1 MNKNNDYE
9 VKFEPEWF
17 TLNELTGLQGLP
29 KTVQG
34 ITQKA
39 KRANW
44 TRRRKSGVQG
54 KIYEY
59 HISSLPKDVQKVLRQ
74 RLTHQVLE
82 DAQLPA
88 VVEQKAVK
96 NVTIRDELEV
106 MVKCPELALRE
117 VQALTDKQKAIAD
130 ARILL
135 ATEVHKLREYAGMS
149 RTAAIKHIVDGI
161 RQGVLPERVIV
172 AGNTANARQGKR
184 TGVSWG
190 SLQEWYS
197 AWLMAR
203 GDANQLLALLAPG
216 HHKGTPW
223 EQVWWLSD
231 FFMFYRS
238 WKRPTV
244 EYAYREFSAWWHE
257 KHANDAGMLAALPS
271 VHAVRRVLSSVPVIV
286 KERFRSTGS
295 AWRSL
300 NPFVRRDW
308 STLPVNAVWVGDGH
322 CMKLMAFN
330 PATGNTFRP
339 EVTLVMDAGQRFIVG
354 WSLSLS
360 ENVIAVADALRHG
373 MSQHGIPLIYY
384 SDNGGG
390 EKNRVLDADITGI
403 LPRLGVEHHTGIP
416 GNPQGRGVIERAN
429 KGIPKDV
436 ALSFQTYC
444 SKNADKET
452 VMMQQ
457 RITQSAIKATHKG
470 KELTKRQVKA
480 MGEVPTF
487 EQLLAAIELEVK
499 RYNNRPHSSLPRKE
513 DGEHYSPAAYRRKLI
528 KEQKAEID
536 MLSPEELHEMFR
548 PESICTVRRG
558 EVVLFRNIYFSTEL
572 AAEHGNEVRVC
583 YDIHDANS
591 VIVRR
596 MDGSYICDAI
606 WNGNKVDAFPKAVI
620 EQQQEKRAR
629 GRIARATQKIEEAKR
644 ELTPA
649 ITQKPDFN
657 FGFGLERKEEKKKEE
672 LYFFASERDRNLKKD
687 GTNNR

>member
-1 MNKNNDYE
+1 MWFVVRDCLGLSGFPSAEKNIRARLDRLAENN
-9 VKFEPEWF
+9 PEWKRKREG
-17 TLNELTGLQGLP
+17 T
-29 KTVQG
+29 
-34 ITQKA
+34 KA
-39 KRANW
+39 F
-44 TRRRKSGVQG
+44 
-54 KIYEY
+54 EY
-59 HISSLPKDVQKVLRQ
+59 HIDCLPAEAQKVLRK

-96 NVTIRDELEV
+96 NVAVRDELEV

-161 RQGVLPERVIV
+161 RQGALPERVIV

-184 TGVSWG
+184 TGVSTG

-487 EQLLAAIELEVK
+487 EQLMAAIELEVK

-649 ITQKPDFN
+649 ITQRPDFN

>member
-1 MNKNNDYE
+1 
-9 VKFEPEWF
+9 
-17 TLNELTGLQGLP
+17 
-29 KTVQG
+29 
-34 ITQKA
+34 
-39 KRANW
+39 
-44 TRRRKSGVQG
+44 
-54 KIYEY
+54 
-59 HISSLPKDVQKVLRQ
+59 
-74 RLTHQVLE
+74 
-82 DAQLPA
+82 
-88 VVEQKAVK
+88 
-96 NVTIRDELEV
+96 
-106 MVKCPELALRE
+106 
-117 VQALTDKQKAIAD
+117 
-130 ARILL
+130 
-135 ATEVHKLREYAGMS
+135 
-149 RTAAIKHIVDGI
+149 
-161 RQGVLPERVIV
+161 
-172 AGNTANARQGKR
+172 
-184 TGVSWG
+184 
-190 SLQEWYS
+190 
-197 AWLMAR
+197 
-203 GDANQLLALLAPG
+203 
-216 HHKGTPW
+216 
-223 EQVWWLSD
+223 
-231 FFMFYRS
+231 
-238 WKRPTV
+238 
-244 EYAYREFSAWWHE
+244 
-257 KHANDAGMLAALPS
+257 ALPS

-322 CMKLMAFN
+322 CMKLMAFS

-360 ENVIAVADALRHG
+360 ENVVAVADALRHG

-487 EQLLAAIELEVK
+487 EQLMAAIELEVK

-620 EQQQEKRAR
+620 EQQQEKRVR

-657 FGFGLERKEEKKKEE
+657 FGFGLERKEEKEEE

-687 GTNNR
+687 GTNNH

>member
-1 MNKNNDYE
+1 MRDCLGLSGFPSAEKNIRARLDRLAENN
-9 VKFEPEWF
+9 PEWKRKREG
-17 TLNELTGLQGLP
+17 T
-29 KTVQG
+29 
-34 ITQKA
+34 KA
-39 KRANW
+39 F
-44 TRRRKSGVQG
+44 
-54 KIYEY
+54 EY
-59 HISSLPKDVQKVLRQ
+59 HIDCLPAEAQKVLRK

-96 NVTIRDELEV
+96 NVAVRDELEV

-135 ATEVHKLREYAGMS
+135 ATEVHKLREYAGMT
-149 RTAAIKHIVDGI
+149 RKAALKHIVDGV
-161 RQGVLPERVIV
+161 RMGALPDRIIE
-172 AGNTANARQGKR
+172 AANTANARQGKR
-184 TGVSWG
+184 TGVSTG
-190 SLQEWYS
+190 SLDSWYS
-197 AWLMAR
+197 SWVMAR

-487 EQLLAAIELEVK
+487 EQLMAAIELEVK

-649 ITQKPDFN
+649 ITQRPDFN

>member
-1 MNKNNDYE
+1 MFYQ
-9 VKFEPEWF
+9 V
-17 TLNELTGLQGLP
+17 NELLGIPGLP
-29 KTVQG
+29 GTVQG
-34 ITQKA
+34 MRLSLNKRTEVHPEWKRKCEGSKA
-39 KRANW
+39 F
-44 TRRRKSGVQG
+44 
-54 KIYEY
+54 EY
-59 HISSLPKDVQKVLRQ
+59 HIDALPAETQKVLRQ
-74 RLTHQVLE
+74 RLTKQVIE
-82 DAQLPA
+82 DTQLPA
-88 VVEQKAVK
+88 AIEHKEVK
-96 NVTIRDELEV
+96 NITVRDELEV
-106 MVKCPELALRE
+106 MVKCPELVLRDL
-117 VQALTDKQKAIAD
+117 QALTEKQKNIAD

-135 ATEVHKLREYAGMS
+135 AVEVHKLREYAGMGRS
-149 RTAAIKHIVDGI
+149 EAVKYIVDGV
-161 RQGVLPERVIV
+161 RNQALSERIIN
-172 AGNTANARQGKR
+172 AANTANARQGKR
-184 TGVSWG
+184 TGVSVG

-203 GDANQLLALLAPG
+203 GDANQLLVLLAPG
-216 HHKGTPW
+216 HRKKTPW
-223 EQVWWLSD
+223 EQVWWLAD
-231 FFMFYRS
+231 FFMFYRT
-238 WKRPTV
+238 WKRPSV
-244 EYAYREFSAWWHE
+244 EDAYQAFSAWWHE
-257 KHANDAGMLAALPS
+257 KHTKDTGMLAALPS

-322 CMKLMAFN
+322 CMKMTAFN
-330 PATGNTFRP
+330 PLTGNIFRP
-339 EVTLVMDAGQRFIVG
+339 EVTLVIDAGQRFVVG

-360 ENVIAVADALRHG
+360 ENVVAVADALRHG

-416 GNPQGRGVIERAN
+416 GNPQGRGVIERLN
-429 KGIPKDV
+429 KEIPRDV

-444 SKNADKET
+444 SKGADKET

-457 RITQSAIKATHKG
+457 RIMQSAIKATHKG

-480 MGEVPTF
+480 RDEIPTF
-487 EQLLAAIELEVK
+487 EQLMAAIELEVR

-513 DGEHYSPAAYRRKLI
+513 DGEYYSPAAYRRKLI
-528 KEQKAEID
+528 KEQNVEID
-536 MLSPEELHEMFR
+536 FLSPEELHEMFR
-548 PESICTVRRG
+548 PEVTRKTFRG
-558 EVVLFRNIYFSTEL
+558 EIQLFNNIYYSYEL
-572 AAEHGNEVRVC
+572 AAEHGNEVRVS

-596 MDGSYICDAI
+596 ADGSYICDAI
-606 WNGNKVDAFPKAVI
+606 WNGNKVDAFAKPVI
-620 EQQQEKRAR
+620 EQKLEKRAR

>member
-161 RQGVLPERVIV
+161 RQEALPERVIV

-184 TGVSWG
+184 TGVSTG

-360 ENVIAVADALRHG
+360 ENVVAVADALRHG

-487 EQLLAAIELEVK
+487 EQLMAAIELEVK

-657 FGFGLERKEEKKKEE
+657 LGYGLERQEKKEKEE
-672 LYFFASERDRNLKKD
+672 LYLFVSDRERNLKKN

>member
-82 DAQLPA
+82 DTQLPA
-88 VVEQKAVK
+88 VVEQKAAK
-96 NVTIRDELEV
+96 NVTVRDELEV

-149 RTAAIKHIVDGI
+149 RTAAVKHIIDGV
-161 RQGVLPERVIV
+161 RMGALPDRIIEA
-172 AGNTANARQGKR
+172 AGTANARQGKR

-322 CMKLMAFN
+322 CMKLMAFS

-360 ENVIAVADALRHG
+360 ENVVAVADALRHG

-657 FGFGLERKEEKKKEE
+657 LGYGLERQEKKEKEE
-672 LYFFASERDRNLKKD
+672 LYLFVSDRERNLKKN
-687 GTNNR
+687 GTSNR

>member
-1 MNKNNDYE
+1 MRDCLGLSGFPSAEKNIRARLDRLAENN
-9 VKFEPEWF
+9 PEWKRKREG
-17 TLNELTGLQGLP
+17 T
-29 KTVQG
+29 
-34 ITQKA
+34 KA
-39 KRANW
+39 F
-44 TRRRKSGVQG
+44 
-54 KIYEY
+54 EY
-59 HISSLPKDVQKVLRQ
+59 HIDCLPAEAQKVLRK

-82 DAQLPA
+82 DTQLPA

-96 NVTIRDELEV
+96 NVAVRDELEV

-135 ATEVHKLREYAGMS
+135 ATEVHKLREYAGMT
-149 RTAAIKHIVDGI
+149 RKAALKHIVDGV
-161 RQGVLPERVIV
+161 RMGALPDRIIE
-172 AGNTANARQGKR
+172 AANTANARQGKR
-184 TGVSWG
+184 TGVSTG
-190 SLQEWYS
+190 SLDSWYS
-197 AWLMAR
+197 SWVMAR

-487 EQLLAAIELEVK
+487 EQLMAAIELEVK

-649 ITQKPDFN
+649 ITQRPDFN

>member
-161 RQGVLPERVIV
+161 RQGALPERVIV

-184 TGVSWG
+184 TGVSTG

-271 VHAVRRVLSSVPVIV
+271 VHAVRRVLSNVPVIV

-487 EQLLAAIELEVK
+487 EQLMAAIELEVK

-649 ITQKPDFN
+649 ITQRPDFN

>member
-1 MNKNNDYE
+1 MWFVVRDCLGLSGFPSAEKNIRARLDRLAENN
-9 VKFEPEWF
+9 PEWKRKREG
-17 TLNELTGLQGLP
+17 T
-29 KTVQG
+29 
-34 ITQKA
+34 KA
-39 KRANW
+39 F
-44 TRRRKSGVQG
+44 
-54 KIYEY
+54 EY
-59 HISSLPKDVQKVLRQ
+59 HIDCLPAEAQKVLRK

-96 NVTIRDELEV
+96 NVAVRDELEV

-135 ATEVHKLREYAGMS
+135 ATEVHKLREYAGMT
-149 RTAAIKHIVDGI
+149 RKAALKHIVDGV
-161 RQGVLPERVIV
+161 RMGALPDRIIE
-172 AGNTANARQGKR
+172 AANTANARQGKR
-184 TGVSWG
+184 TGVSTG
-190 SLQEWYS
+190 SLDSWYS
-197 AWLMAR
+197 SWVMAR
-203 GDANQLLALLAPG
+203 GDANQLLALLAPS

-487 EQLLAAIELEVK
+487 EQLMAAIELEVK

-657 FGFGLERKEEKKKEE
+657 LGYGLERPEKKEKEE
-672 LYFFASERDRNLKKD
+672 LYLFASERERNLKKN

>member
-1 MNKNNDYE
+1 MWFVVRDCLGLSGFPSAEKNIRARLDRLAENN
-9 VKFEPEWF
+9 PEWKRKREG
-17 TLNELTGLQGLP
+17 T
-29 KTVQG
+29 
-34 ITQKA
+34 KA
-39 KRANW
+39 F
-44 TRRRKSGVQG
+44 
-54 KIYEY
+54 EY
-59 HISSLPKDVQKVLRQ
+59 HIDCLPAEAQKVLRK

-82 DAQLPA
+82 DAQLPV

-96 NVTIRDELEV
+96 NVAVRDELEV

-135 ATEVHKLREYAGMS
+135 ATEVHKLREYAGMT
-149 RTAAIKHIVDGI
+149 RKAALKHIVDGV
-161 RQGVLPERVIV
+161 RMGALPDRIIE
-172 AGNTANARQGKR
+172 AANTANARQGKR
-184 TGVSWG
+184 SGVSTG
-190 SLQEWYS
+190 SLDTWYS
-197 AWLMAR
+197 SWVMAR

-271 VHAVRRVLSSVPVIV
+271 VHAVRRVLSNVPVIV

-487 EQLLAAIELEVK
+487 EQLMAAIELEVK

-649 ITQKPDFN
+649 ITQRPDFN

>member
-1 MNKNNDYE
+1 MWFVVRDCLGLSGFPSAEKNIRARLDRLAENN
-9 VKFEPEWF
+9 PEWKRKREG
-17 TLNELTGLQGLP
+17 T
-29 KTVQG
+29 
-34 ITQKA
+34 KA
-39 KRANW
+39 F
-44 TRRRKSGVQG
+44 
-54 KIYEY
+54 EY
-59 HISSLPKDVQKVLRQ
+59 HIDCLPDEAQKVLRK

-96 NVTIRDELEV
+96 NVAVRDELEV

-135 ATEVHKLREYAGMS
+135 ATEVHKLREYAGMT
-149 RTAAIKHIVDGI
+149 RKAALKHIVDGV
-161 RQGVLPERVIV
+161 RMGALPDRIIE
-172 AGNTANARQGKR
+172 AANTANARQGKR
-184 TGVSWG
+184 TGVSTG
-190 SLQEWYS
+190 SLDSWYS
-197 AWLMAR
+197 SWVMAR

-487 EQLLAAIELEVK
+487 EQLMAAIELEVK

-649 ITQKPDFN
+649 ITQRPDFN

>member
-184 TGVSWG
+184 TGVSTG

-360 ENVIAVADALRHG
+360 ENVVAVADALRHG

-487 EQLLAAIELEVK
+487 EQLMAAIELEVK

-657 FGFGLERKEEKKKEE
+657 LGYGLERPEKKEKEE
-672 LYFFASERDRNLKKD
+672 LYLFASERERNLKKN

>member
-1 MNKNNDYE
+1 MDC
-9 VKFEPEWF
+9 
-17 TLNELTGLQGLP
+17 LP
-29 KTVQG
+29 
-34 ITQKA
+34 A
-39 KRANW
+39 EA
-44 TRRRKSGVQG
+44 
-54 KIYEY
+54 
-59 HISSLPKDVQKVLRQ
+59 QKVLRK

-82 DAQLPA
+82 DTQLPA

-96 NVTIRDELEV
+96 NVAVRDELEV

-135 ATEVHKLREYAGMS
+135 ATEVHKLREYAGMT
-149 RTAAIKHIVDGI
+149 RKAALKHIVDGV
-161 RQGVLPERVIV
+161 RMGALPDRIIE
-172 AGNTANARQGKR
+172 AANTANARQGKR
-184 TGVSWG
+184 TGVSTG
-190 SLQEWYS
+190 SLDSWYS
-197 AWLMAR
+197 SWVMAR

-322 CMKLMAFN
+322 CMKMTAFN
-330 PATGNTFRP
+330 PLTGNIFRP
-339 EVTLVMDAGQRFIVG
+339 EVTLVMDAGQRFVVG

-416 GNPQGRGVIERAN
+416 GNPQGRGVIERLN
-429 KGIPKDV
+429 KEIPRDV

-444 SKNADKET
+444 SKGADKET

-457 RITQSAIKATHKG
+457 RIMQSAIKATHKG

-480 MGEVPTF
+480 RDEVPTF
-487 EQLLAAIELEVK
+487 EQLMAAIELEVR

-528 KEQKAEID
+528 KEQNVEID
-536 MLSPEELHEMFR
+536 FLSPEELHEMFR
-548 PESICTVRRG
+548 PEVT
-558 EVVLFRNIYFSTEL
+558 
-572 AAEHGNEVRVC
+572 
-583 YDIHDANS
+583 
-591 VIVRR
+591 
-596 MDGSYICDAI
+596 
-606 WNGNKVDAFPKAVI
+606 
-620 EQQQEKRAR
+620 
-629 GRIARATQKIEEAKR
+629 
-644 ELTPA
+644 
-649 ITQKPDFN
+649 
-657 FGFGLERKEEKKKEE
+657 RK
-672 LYFFASERDRNLKKD
+672 
-687 GTNNR
+687 T

>member
-1 MNKNNDYE
+1 MISQWYS
-9 VKFEPEWF
+9 F
-17 TLNELTGLQGLP
+17 NEL
-29 KTVQG
+29 QG
-34 ITQKA
+34 IAGIPKHNSSLIRMA
-39 KRANW
+39 KRQRWVSRQRA
-44 TRRRKSGVQG
+44 GVKG
-54 KIYEY
+54 VTFEY
-59 HISSLPKDVQKVLRQ
+59 HIDSFPEEVQKALHQ
-74 RLTHQVLE
+74 RLAQQILE
-82 DAQLPA
+82 DTQLPV

-96 NVTIRDELEV
+96 NVTVRDELEV

-161 RQGVLPERVIV
+161 RQGALPERVIV

-184 TGVSWG
+184 TGVSTG

-322 CMKLMAFN
+322 CMKLMAFS

-360 ENVIAVADALRHG
+360 ENVVAVADALRHG

-416 GNPQGRGVIERAN
+416 GNPQGRGVIERLN
-429 KGIPKDV
+429 KEIPRDV

-487 EQLLAAIELEVK
+487 EQLMAAIELEVK

-649 ITQKPDFN
+649 ITQRPDFN
-657 FGFGLERKEEKKKEE
+657 FGFGLERKEEKKKEG

>member
-1 MNKNNDYE
+1 MWFVVRDCLGLSGFPSAEKNIRARLDRLAENN
-9 VKFEPEWF
+9 PEWKRKREG
-17 TLNELTGLQGLP
+17 T
-29 KTVQG
+29 
-34 ITQKA
+34 KA
-39 KRANW
+39 F
-44 TRRRKSGVQG
+44 
-54 KIYEY
+54 EY
-59 HISSLPKDVQKVLRQ
+59 HIDCLPAEAQKVLRK

-96 NVTIRDELEV
+96 NVAVRDELEV
-106 MVKCPELALRE
+106 MVKCQELALRE

-135 ATEVHKLREYAGMS
+135 ATEVHKLREYAGMT
-149 RTAAIKHIVDGI
+149 RKAALKHIVDGV
-161 RQGVLPERVIV
+161 RMGALPDRIIE
-172 AGNTANARQGKR
+172 AANTANARQGKR
-184 TGVSWG
+184 TGVSTG
-190 SLQEWYS
+190 SLDSWYS
-197 AWLMAR
+197 SWVMAR

-649 ITQKPDFN
+649 ITQRPDFN

>member
-1 MNKNNDYE
+1 M
-9 VKFEPEWF
+9 
-17 TLNELTGLQGLP
+17 GALP
-29 KTVQG
+29 
-34 ITQKA
+34 
-39 KRANW
+39 
-44 TRRRKSGVQG
+44 
-54 KIYEY
+54 
-59 HISSLPKDVQKVLRQ
+59 D
-74 RLTHQVLE
+74 
-82 DAQLPA
+82 
-88 VVEQKAVK
+88 
-96 NVTIRDELEV
+96 
-106 MVKCPELALRE
+106 
-117 VQALTDKQKAIAD
+117 
-130 ARILL
+130 RII
-135 ATEVHKLREYAGMS
+135 E
-149 RTAAIKHIVDGI
+149 AA
-161 RQGVLPERVIV
+161 
-172 AGNTANARQGKR
+172 NTANARQGKR
-184 TGVSWG
+184 TGVSTG
-190 SLQEWYS
+190 SLDSWYS
-197 AWLMAR
+197 SWVMAR

-257 KHANDAGMLAALPS
+257 KHADDAGMLAALPS
-271 VHAVRRVLSSVPVIV
+271 VHAVRRVLSNVPVIV

-322 CMKLMAFN
+322 CMKMTAFN
-330 PATGNTFRP
+330 PLTGNIFRP
-339 EVTLVMDAGQRFIVG
+339 EVTLVMDAGQRFVVG

-360 ENVIAVADALRHG
+360 ENVIAVADALRYG
-373 MSQHGIPLIYY
+373 MAQHGIPLIYY

-416 GNPQGRGVIERAN
+416 GNPQGRGVIERLN
-429 KGIPKDV
+429 KEIPRDV
-436 ALSFQTYC
+436 ALSFRTYC
-444 SKNADKET
+444 SKGADKET

-457 RITQSAIKATHKG
+457 RIMQSAIKATHKG

-480 MGEVPTF
+480 RDEIPTF
-487 EQLLAAIELEVK
+487 EQLMAAIELEVR

-513 DGEHYSPAAYRRKLI
+513 DGEYYSPAAYRRKLI
-528 KEQKAEID
+528 KEQNVEID
-536 MLSPEELHEMFR
+536 FLSPEELHEMFR
-548 PESICTVRRG
+548 PEVTRKTFRG
-558 EVVLFRNIYFSTEL
+558 EIQLFNNIYYSYEL
-572 AAEHGNEVRVC
+572 AAEHGNEVRVS

-596 MDGSYICDAI
+596 ADGSYICDAI
-606 WNGNKVDAFPKAVI
+606 WNGNKVDAFAKPVI
-620 EQQQEKRAR
+620 EQKLEKRVR

-657 FGFGLERKEEKKKEE
+657 LGYGLERPEKKEKEE
-672 LYFFASERDRNLKKD
+672 LYLFASERERNLKKN

>member
-135 ATEVHKLREYAGMS
+135 ATEVHKLREYAGMT
-149 RTAAIKHIVDGI
+149 RKAALKHIVDGV
-161 RQGVLPERVIV
+161 RMGALPDRIIE
-172 AGNTANARQGKR
+172 AANTANARQGKR
-184 TGVSWG
+184 TGVSTG
-190 SLQEWYS
+190 SLDSWYS
-197 AWLMAR
+197 SWVMAR

-487 EQLLAAIELEVK
+487 EQLMAAIELEVK

-649 ITQKPDFN
+649 ITQRPDFN

>member
-149 RTAAIKHIVDGI
+149 RIAAIKHIVDGI
-161 RQGVLPERVIV
+161 RQGALPERVIV

-184 TGVSWG
+184 TGVSTG

-487 EQLLAAIELEVK
+487 EQLMAAIELEVK

-649 ITQKPDFN
+649 ITQRPDFN

>member
-1 MNKNNDYE
+1 MWFVVRDCLGLSGFPSAEKNIRARLERITENH
-9 VKFEPEWF
+9 PEW
-17 TLNELTGLQGLP
+17 
-29 KTVQG
+29 
-34 ITQKA
+34 
-39 KRANW
+39 
-44 TRRRKSGVQG
+44 RRKRKGT
-54 KIYEY
+54 KAFEY
-59 HISSLPKDVQKVLRQ
+59 HIDCLPAEAQKVLRQ
-74 RLTHQVLE
+74 RLTQQVL
-82 DAQLPA
+82 DDVQLPA
-88 VVEQKAVK
+88 VVERKAAK
-96 NVTIRDELEV
+96 NVTVRDELEV
-106 MVKCPELALRE
+106 MTKCPELALRE

-135 ATEVHKLREYAGMS
+135 AAEVQKLRDYAGMT
-149 RTAAIKHIVDGI
+149 RTAAVKHIVDGV
-161 RQGVLPERVIV
+161 RMAALPDRIIN
-172 AGNTANARQGKR
+172 AANTANARQGKR
-184 TGVSWG
+184 TGISTG

-197 AWLMAR
+197 AWLLAR
-203 GDANQLLALLAPG
+203 GDANQLQALLAPG
-216 HHKGTPW
+216 HNKGAPW

-238 WKRPTV
+238 WKRPSV
-244 EYAYREFSAWWHE
+244 ERAYREFSGWWHE
-257 KHANDAGMLAALPS
+257 NHAKDAGMLAALPS

-308 STLPVNAVWVGDGH
+308 TSLPVNAVWVGDGH
-322 CMKLMAFN
+322 CMKLLAFS
-330 PATGNTFRP
+330 PATGNIFRP

-360 ENVIAVADALRHG
+360 ENVVAVADALRHG

-416 GNPQGRGVIERAN
+416 GNAQGRGVIERVN
-429 KGIPKDV
+429 KEIPKDV

-444 SKNADKET
+444 SKDADKET

-457 RITQSAIKATHKG
+457 RITQSAIKATNKG
-470 KELTKRQVKA
+470 RELTKRQVKA

-487 EQLLAAIELEVK
+487 EQLMAAIELEVK

-513 DGEHYSPAAYRRKLI
+513 DGEYYSPAAYRRKLI
-528 KEQKAEID
+528 KEQNAEID

-548 PESICTVRRG
+548 PESICKVRRG

-606 WNGNKVDAFPKAVI
+606 WNGNKADAFPKAVI
-620 EQQQEKRAR
+620 QQQQEKRAK
-629 GRIARATQKIEEAKR
+629 GRIARAAQKIEEAKR

>member
-1 MNKNNDYE
+1 MWFVVRDCLGLSGFPSAEKNIRARLDRLAENN
-9 VKFEPEWF
+9 PEWKRKREG
-17 TLNELTGLQGLP
+17 T
-29 KTVQG
+29 
-34 ITQKA
+34 KA
-39 KRANW
+39 F
-44 TRRRKSGVQG
+44 
-54 KIYEY
+54 EY
-59 HISSLPKDVQKVLRQ
+59 HIDCLPAEAQKVLRK

-96 NVTIRDELEV
+96 NVAVRDELEV

-135 ATEVHKLREYAGMS
+135 ATEVHKLREYAGMT
-149 RTAAIKHIVDGI
+149 RKAALKHIVDGV
-161 RQGVLPERVIV
+161 RMGALPDRIIE
-172 AGNTANARQGKR
+172 AANTANARQGKR
-184 TGVSWG
+184 TGVSTG
-190 SLQEWYS
+190 SLDSWYS
-197 AWLMAR
+197 SWVMAR

-487 EQLLAAIELEVK
+487 EQLMAAIELEVK

-657 FGFGLERKEEKKKEE
+657 LGYGLERQEKKEKEE
-672 LYFFASERDRNLKKD
+672 LYLFVSDRERNLKKNS
-687 GTNNR
+687 TNNR

>member
-1 MNKNNDYE
+1 MWFVVRDCLGLSGFPSAEKNIRARLDRLAENN
-9 VKFEPEWF
+9 PEWKRKREG
-17 TLNELTGLQGLP
+17 T
-29 KTVQG
+29 
-34 ITQKA
+34 KA
-39 KRANW
+39 F
-44 TRRRKSGVQG
+44 
-54 KIYEY
+54 EY
-59 HISSLPKDVQKVLRQ
+59 HIDCLPAEAQKVLRK

-96 NVTIRDELEV
+96 NVAVRDELEV

-135 ATEVHKLREYAGMS
+135 ATEVHKLREYAGMT
-149 RTAAIKHIVDGI
+149 RKAALKHIVDGV
-161 RQGVLPERVIV
+161 RMGALPDRIIE
-172 AGNTANARQGKR
+172 AANTANARQGKR
-184 TGVSWG
+184 TGVSTG
-190 SLQEWYS
+190 SLDSWYS
-197 AWLMAR
+197 SWVMAR

-487 EQLLAAIELEVK
+487 EQLMAAIELEVK

-657 FGFGLERKEEKKKEE
+657 LGYGLERQEKKEKEE
-672 LYFFASERDRNLKKD
+672 LYLFVSDRERNLKKN

>member
-1 MNKNNDYE
+1 MFYSA
-9 VKFEPEWF
+9 
-17 TLNELTGLQGLP
+17 NELVGLP
-29 KTVQG
+29 GLPGTVQG
-34 ITQKA
+34 MRWTLNRITEA
-39 KRANW
+39 RPEW
-44 TRRRKSGVQG
+44 RRKRKGT
-54 KIYEY
+54 KAFEY
-59 HISSLPKDVQKVLRQ
+59 YIDCLPAEAQKVLRQ

-82 DAQLPA
+82 DAKLP
-88 VVEQKAVK
+88 VVAEQKAVK
-96 NVTIRDELEV
+96 KISHRDELEV
-106 MVKCPELALRE
+106 LVNCPEVALRE
-117 VQALTDKQKAIAD
+117 VQALTDKQKTIAD

-149 RTAAIKHIVDGI
+149 RIAAVKHIVDGI
-161 RQGVLPERVIV
+161 RNGALPGRVIS

-184 TGVSWG
+184 TGISTG

-197 AWLMAR
+197 TWLMAR
-203 GDANQLLALLAPG
+203 GDACQLQVLLSPG
-216 HHKGTPW
+216 HRKRTPW

-231 FFMFYRS
+231 FFMFYRT
-238 WKRPTV
+238 WKRPSV
-244 EYAYREFSAWWHE
+244 ERAYHEFSEWWHE
-257 KHANDAGMLAALPS
+257 KYIHDAGMLAALPS
-271 VHAVRRVLSSVPVIV
+271 VHAVRRVLSDVPVIV

-308 STLPVNAVWVGDGH
+308 TSLPVNAVWVGDGH
-322 CMKLMAFN
+322 CMKMTAFN
-330 PATGNTFRP
+330 PLTGNIFRP
-339 EVTLVMDAGQRFIVG
+339 EVTLVIDAGQRFVVG

-360 ENVIAVADALRHG
+360 ENVVAVADALRHG

-416 GNPQGRGVIERAN
+416 GNPQGRGVIERLN
-429 KGIPKDV
+429 KEIPRDV
-436 ALSFQTYC
+436 AMSFQTYC
-444 SKNADKET
+444 ARDADRET

-457 RITQSAIKATHKG
+457 RIMQSAIKATHKG
-470 KELTKRQVKA
+470 KELTRQQAKVR
-480 MGEVPTF
+480 GEIPTF
-487 EQLLAAIELEVK
+487 EQLLFAIELEVK
-499 RYNNRPHSSLPRKE
+499 RYNDRPHSSLPRKE

-528 KEQKAEID
+528 KEQNAEPD
-536 MLSPEELHEMFR
+536 FMSPEELHEMFR
-548 PESICTVRRG
+548 PEVKRKTFRG
-558 EVVLFRNIYFSTEL
+558 EIHLFNNIYYSYDL
-572 AAEHGNEVRVC
+572 ATEHGNEVRVC

-596 MDGSYICDAI
+596 LDGSYICDAI
-606 WNGNKVDAFPKAVI
+606 WNGNKVDAFAKPVI
-620 EQQQEKRAR
+620 EQQQEKRVR

-657 FGFGLERKEEKKKEE
+657 FGFSLERQDKKEKEE

-687 GTNNR
+687 GTNNG

>member
-161 RQGVLPERVIV
+161 RQGALPERVIV

-184 TGVSWG
+184 TGVSTG

-308 STLPVNAVWVGDGH
+308 TSLPVNAVWVGDGH

-457 RITQSAIKATHKG
+457 RIIQSAIKATHKG

-487 EQLLAAIELEVK
+487 EQLMAAIELEVK

-649 ITQKPDFN
+649 ITQRPDFN